1 MNNLDEYKLS
11 TPPENDEPRELER
24 CDLCRDYF
32 EHDELTLHL
41 VDLKPL
47 QVCYFCLTN
56 INQ

>member
-1 MNNLDEYKLS
+1 MNNLDEYKQM
-11 TPPENDEPRELER
+11 TPPENNEPREKER
-24 CDLCRDYF
+24 CDLCLEYCEPF
-32 EHDELTLHL
+32 ELHLHL